1 VYIIIIVN
9 GVQHVRHAHLHCA
22 KASRFFDS
30 FGHGNS
36 MQGPQR
42 TPSAIRQGEKLKL
55 GPFLSEKKRIA
66 LNAQDIG
73 WIWMVHSTTM
83 YNPIPI
89 SSINRTFEHC
99 ACVQRPHSHPACAG
113 ICATWRHWTR
123 PPGWDRGCK
132 KAFQY
137 FPIRTTGIENRPGYT
152 GVYWKPQICVSR
164 STSSNLRDFWTYWDV
179 LKVA

>member
-1 VYIIIIVN
+1 
-9 GVQHVRHAHLHCA
+9 
-22 KASRFFDS
+22 
-30 FGHGNS
+30 
-36 MQGPQR
+36 
-42 TPSAIRQGEKLKL
+42 
-55 GPFLSEKKRIA
+55 
-66 LNAQDIG
+66 
-73 WIWMVHSTTM
+73 MVHSTTM

-137 FPIRTTGIENRPGYT
+137 FPIRTTGIENRPPGYT
-152 GVYWKPQICVSR
+152 GVYWKPRICVNSR
-164 STSSNLRDFWTYWDV
+164 STPSNLTRLLNLLRCFKSGIARLSHMASGRPHGASWSWPFTKMTCKPRFCNGNGSHDDSWRAKMRQEKDVTY
-179 LKVA
+179 L